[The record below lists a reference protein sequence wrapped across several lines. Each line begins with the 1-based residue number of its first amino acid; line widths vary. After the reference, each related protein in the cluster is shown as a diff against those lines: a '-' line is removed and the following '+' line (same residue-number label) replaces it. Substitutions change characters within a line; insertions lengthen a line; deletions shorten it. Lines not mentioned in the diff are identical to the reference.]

1 MLNISDNRIN
11 EDVITQDYGAFS
23 NIMNP
28 RLALSLSLWLVSF
41 AGVLLVILFLPWTQN
56 INASGYLTTLK
67 PGQRP
72 QTIEST
78 VAGRIEKWYVSE
90 GDTVW
95 KGDTIL
101 YLSEIKDDYFDP
113 NLLGRTREQIKAK
126 ESSIQAYGQKASA
139 LSQQQEALR
148 LTLELKVQE
157 LQNKVEQSRFKV
169 RADSTD
175 LIAARISD
183 SIANLQFLRWQ
194 TLFNQDLKSRTDLE
208 KMQKERQEIQAK
220 LISQQNKLA
229 QARAELA
236 NARISLNNIRNE
248 YQEKLAKAESDR
260 QSALSNQFDTEA
272 QVSKMENQFSNYTLR
287 QDFRYILAPQ
297 DGFVNKALKPG
308 IGETVKE
315 GESVVSIVPLEM
327 QLAAEIYV
335 RPVDVPLMKK
345 GQPVQIQFDGWPA
358 IVFGSGWPGAA
369 FGTFGGKVYIVEN
382 NISSNGLYRVL
393 IETEDPVKDPWPEP
407 LRVGAGVK
415 AFALLND
422 VPVWYEIWRQLNGFP
437 PEYYLGPDSKEGKEN
452 SEKPKQKNGKTK
464 GTGF

>member
-1 MLNISDNRIN
+1 MLNISESRIN
-11 EDVITQDYGAFS
+11 EEVIARDYNAFS
-23 NIMNP
+23 HILNP
-28 RLALSLSLWLVSF
+28 RLALSLSIWLISF
-41 AGVLLVILFLPWTQN
+41 AGVLLVVLFLPWTQN

-67 PGQRP
+67 PAQRP

-78 VAGRIEKWYVSE
+78 VAGRIEKWYVTE
-90 GDTVW
+90 GDTVR

-101 YLSEIKDDYFDP
+101 HLSEIKDDYFDP
-113 NLLGRTREQIKAK
+113 KLLSRTREQIEAK
-126 ESSIQAYGQKASA
+126 EGSIQAYGNKAEA
-139 LSQQQEALR
+139 LSEQMNALR
-148 LTLELKVQE
+148 NGLELKILE
-157 LQNKVEQSRFKV
+157 LQNKVEQTRFKV

-183 SIANLQFLRWQ
+183 SIAYLQFQRWQ
-194 TLFNQDLKSRTDLE
+194 TLFEQDLKSRTDLE

-229 QARAELA
+229 QTRAELA

-248 YQEKLAKAESDR
+248 YQEKLSKAESDR
-260 QSALSNQFDTEA
+260 QSALSSLYDTEA
-272 QVSKMENQFSNYTLR
+272 LVSKMENQYSNYDLR

-315 GESVVSIVPLEM
+315 GESVVSIVPLDM

-345 GQPVQIQFDGWPA
+345 GQPVQLQFDGWPA

-382 NISSNGLYRVL
+382 NISDNGLYRVL
-393 IETEDPVKDPWPEP
+393 IETENPKEDPWPKP

-422 VPVWYEIWRQLNGFP
+422 VPVWYELWRQLNGFP
-437 PEYYLGPDSKEGKEN
+437 PEYYLGPDKEDKEN
-452 SEKPKQKNGKTK
+452 GEKPKQKNGKTK